1 MKLRYS
7 ILLLLLLVS
16 SPSIFAQEKGK
27 PEQTKAKAE
36 EKAKATP
43 QSKYKRGDRV
53 VLTSAAKLVIPAKTV
68 GELPQGIV
76 ATVRHVNGPW
86 IWIRSGRAGW
96 LDAKYVVPLQEGVQ
110 YFTAQLTRNKND
122 GTAYASRAHVHRNL
136 GDLNGA
142 LKDYSAAIKLDP
154 DNAFA
159 IKNRAYTHFL
169 SGNHKAAVADY
180 GRVVQLDPQD
190 VTAWKDRGY
199 NHYELGQYAQALAD
213 YDAALKRNA
222 KHVPTL
228 NKRAWLLATC
238 PDDKVRDGEAAMASA
253 RKACELAKPVHYDYV
268 DTLAAAYATAGYF
281 GLAVTTAE
289 EAIKLAPREAREPI
303 KRRVASYRK
312 KKAYHEPNR

>member
-1 MKLRYS
+1 MKLRHS
-7 ILLLLLLVS
+7 ILLLLLVS

-27 PEQTKAKAE
+27 PEQTK
-36 EKAKATP
+36 EKAKAKAAP

-53 VLTSAAKLVIPAKTV
+53 VLTSAAKLVVPGQTV

-76 ATVRHVNGPW
+76 ARVRHVNGPW

-110 YFTAQLTRNKND
+110 YFTAQLARNKND
-122 GTAYASRAHVHRNL
+122 STAYESRAHVHRNL
-136 GDLNGA
+136 GDLKGA

-159 IKNRAYTHFL
+159 IKNRAYTQFL

-213 YDAALKRNA
+213 YDAALKLNA

-238 PDDKVRDGEAAMASA
+238 PDKKVRNGEAAMASA
-253 RKACELAKPVHYDYV
+253 RQACELAKPVHYEYI

-303 KRRVASYRK
+303 KRRLAGYRK
-312 KKAYHEPNR
+312 KKAYHEPKR

>member
-1 MKLRYS
+1 MKLRHS
-7 ILLLLLLVS
+7 ILLLLLVS
-16 SPSIFAQEKGK
+16 SPTIFAQEKGK
-27 PEQTKAKAE
+27 PAPTKAEAE
-36 EKAKATP
+36 EKAKAEP
-43 QSKYKRGDRV
+43 PSKYKPGDRV
-53 VLTSAAKLVIPAKTV
+53 VLTSAAKLVIPGQTV
-68 GELPQGIV
+68 GELPRGIV

-110 YFTAQLTRNKND
+110 FFTAQLARNKND
-122 GTAYASRAHVHRNL
+122 NTAYVSRAHVYRNL
-136 GDLNGA
+136 GDLNHA
-142 LKDYSAAIKLDP
+142 LQDYSAAIKLDP

-213 YDAALKRNA
+213 YDAALKLNA

-238 PDDKVRDGEAAMASA
+238 PDEKVRNGEAAMASA
-253 RKACELAKPVHYDYV
+253 RQACELAKPVHYEYI
-268 DTLAAAYATAGYF
+268 DTLAAAYAAAGYF

-289 EAIKLAPREAREPI
+289 EAIKLAPPAAGEPI
-303 KRRVASYRK
+303 KRRMAGYRQ